1 MKLKLKRFIKKHDI
15 LLMILA
21 AILIVIIGIIILLII
36 DPKGKHKEDET
47 NNKPV
52 AVEKI
57 HTMYVKINPLVKL
70 TFKETYTLCKDD
82 DGKEYACGEISTN
95 VMDFELLNDDAKEF
109 YKDLDFKNKKLSD
122 VLLTLCEEARKNNV
136 GFESLEI
143 TTDSE
148 VINHDTIVDYLK
160 ENNSLELDFTVYVN
174 FKEYINETDILN
186 NDQNNMVTVT
196 FDSNGGSKV
205 DSQTI
210 KKGEMI
216 TKPSNPTRK
225 GYIFVEWDLNNK
237 VFDFKTNVFDNI
249 TLLAKWK
256 KEESTSN
263 PTENNNSETT
273 SSKTETNNN
282 QTNNDNNSGNNAN
295 ENQSSTTPSENENNQ
310 TDEELKITST
320 LEKVNLNDNILVH
333 MLSQGLG
340 VNYYYASNFQEVF
353 KDYIYCNSKTGICNR
368 DINKSSVVE
377 KVGEAG
383 FQELIGKLDF
393 DTAKETEVKNAFASL
408 EIPTGVSKEHF
419 HYAFE
424 NHELSIEFEELRIFE
439 EEKYGTFGVSYNK
452 LHRDFVI
459 KINTILEDAYI
470 VKLGYGD
477 SGSDSE
483 LLTEELCQEYNINC
497 ARW

>member
-1 MKLKLKRFIKKHDI
+1 
-15 LLMILA
+15 MILA
-21 AILIVIIGIIILLII
+21 AILIVIIGIVILLII
-36 DPKGKHKEDET
+36 DPKGKHKEDKT
-47 NNKPV
+47 DNKPV

-82 DGKEYACGEISTN
+82 KGKEYACSEISAN
-95 VMDFELLNDDAKEF
+95 VVDFELLNDDAKEF
-109 YKDLDFKNKKLSD
+109 YKDLDFKNKKLND

-216 TKPSNPTRK
+216 TKPNNPTRK
-225 GYIFVEWDLNNK
+225 GYTFVEWDLNNK
-237 VFDFKTNVFDNI
+237 VFDFNININDNI
-249 TLLAKWK
+249 TLVAKWK

-263 PTENNNSETT
+263 PTENNNGEATPP
-273 SSKTETNNN
+273 KTETNN
-282 QTNNDNNSGNNAN
+282 QTNNDNNNSTDNNTNNNSGNNAN
-295 ENQSSTTPSENENNQ
+295 ENQSSTTPSTPSENDNNQ

-320 LEKVNLNDNILVH
+320 LEKVNLNDNILVGYNVY
-333 MLSQGLG
+333 GLCAE
-340 VNYYYASNFQEVF
+340 YYFASNFQEVF
-353 KDYIYCNSKTGICNR
+353 KDYIYCSNRTGTCSKDVNYIEIKEN
-368 DINKSSVVE
+368 I
-377 KVGEAG
+377 GEEG
-383 FQELIGKLDF
+383 FNNLIKQLTF
-393 DTAKETEVKNAFASL
+393 DTSKESQVKNFFASL
-408 EIPTGVSKEHF
+408 TVPMGIGRYSDNSKEH
-419 HYAFE
+419 AF
-424 NHELSIEFEELRIFE
+424 SFYFEELRIYKA
-439 EEKYGTFGVSYNK
+439 EKYGTFGTSYNK
-452 LHRDFVI
+452 LHDDF
-459 KINTILEDAYI
+459 INSIYNIINDAYL
-470 VKLGYGD
+470 VSYGCGD
-477 SGSDSE
+477 SDDPK
-483 LLTEELCQEYNINC
+483 LLTEELCQKYNINC